1 MPPAAAVRRD
11 VALSLLRKPNLLLLR
26 FHPGDRVV
34 AGLLALSV
42 LVAAV
47 CLPFAPDLLT
57 GLLMLQTLLLAGFL
71 LSVLGMIIWERSPW
85 VQLVRPAVTVA
96 VVFTLYTSLGQLGLA
111 AMPYRADEALSA
123 LDTRLCGV
131 NPTFSLERHVTPGCI
146 EFFSFIYAA
155 FIPYIYVTIVLNC
168 LGRPP
173 LERDQFLTGW
183 VFTYCLSYLGYLLL
197 PARGPGFFHAGDY
210 QVALPAGY
218 FLGVVERGVEAT
230 GGLQGAF
237 PSLHVGG
244 SLYLCLFELK
254 TNRLRG
260 LIYLPLVMLIYV
272 ATLVLRYHYVVDLIA
287 GTIIAAGCLPLGRSV
302 FLNWA
307 RRRQAAGLPALPGG
321 EGDALRAVSPIGGG
335 DSETVFSAP

>member
-1 MPPAAAVRRD
+1 VAA
-11 VALSLLRKPNLLLLR
+11 
-26 FHPGDRVV
+26 
-34 AGLLALSV
+34 LLALAV

-47 CLPFAPDLLT
+47 RLPFAAEPLT
-57 GLLMLQTLLLAGFL
+57 GLLILHALLLAGFL
-71 LSVLGMIIWERSPW
+71 LSVAGMIVWERSPW
-85 VQLVRPAVTVA
+85 VQLVRPAVTVT
-96 VVFTLYTSLGQLGLA
+96 VIFTLYSSLGQLGVA
-111 AMPYRADEALSA
+111 AMPYRADAALSA
-123 LDTRLCGV
+123 LDTRLFGV
-131 NPTFSLERHVTPGCI
+131 NPTLALEAYLTPGRV
-146 EFFSFIYAA
+146 EFFSFVYAA
-155 FIPYIYVTIVLNC
+155 FIPYINVTIVLNC

-183 VFTYCLSYLGYLLL
+183 VLTYCLSFLGYLFL
-197 PARGPGFFHAGDY
+197 PARGPVVFYAGDY
-210 QVALPAGY
+210 QVPLAGGY
-218 FLGVVERGVEAT
+218 FLDLVRQGVEAT

-260 LIYLPLVMLIYV
+260 LIYLPLVLLIYG

-287 GTIIAAGCLPLGRSV
+287 GTVIAVCCLPLGRSV

-321 EGDALRAVSPIGGG
+321 EGDALPVVPTVGPG
-335 DSETVFSAP
+335 DPEAVFSAP

>member
-1 MPPAAAVRRD
+1 MPPAAAVCRD
-11 VALSLLRKPNLLLLR
+11 VALSLLRKPNLFLLR
-26 FHPGDRVV
+26 FHPSDRVV
-34 AGLLALSV
+34 AALLALSV

-47 CLPFAPDLLT
+47 CLPFAPESLT
-57 GLLMLQTLLLAGFL
+57 GLLVLHAFLLAGFL
-71 LSVLGMIIWERSPW
+71 LSALGMMVWERSPW

-111 AMPYRADEALSA
+111 AMPYRADAALSA
-123 LDTRLCGV
+123 LDTWLCGV
-131 NPTFSLERHVTPGCI
+131 NPAFALEPYLTPGRV

-155 FIPYIYVTIVLNC
+155 FIPYIYVTLILNC

-183 VFTYCLSYLGYLLL
+183 VFTYCLSYLGYLFL
-197 PARGPGFFHAGDY
+197 PARGPGFFHARDY
-210 QVALPAGY
+210 HVGLPAGY

-260 LIYLPLVMLIYV
+260 LVYLPLVMLIYV

-287 GTIIAAGCLPLGRSV
+287 GTVIAAGCLPLGRAM

-321 EGDALRAVSPIGGG
+321 EGDALPAVPPAGAG
-335 DSETVFSAP
+335 DSETVFSAH